1 MDAVV
6 TPAAAPSGEPGHRS
20 PTLSDEER
28 SRLSSE
34 ICRISKAWVSQVA
47 QMQQV
52 DAAFA
57 KKLASCTTTVAAA
70 ELCGSWMAHRVDAAV
85 VAQHRLLEVWL
96 ESMSRAERRRLA
108 DEYGPGDENG

>member
-47 QMQQV
+47 QMQQ
-52 DAAFA
+52 
-57 KKLASCTTTVAAA
+57 L
-70 ELCGSWMAHRVDAAV
+70 DAAV

-96 ESMSRAERRRLA
+96 ESMTRADRLRLA
-108 DEYGPGDENG
+108 ADYGPGNENG